1 MSIEHCVVFCYRSC
15 ADSCA
20 VAKYLHS
27 GFEPLYVERVSI
39 SVLYDSV
46 KSNYRLQCYSL
57 EKSLPVVVVD
67 TYY

>member
-1 MSIEHCVVFCYRSC
+1 MSIEHCVRFLLQYRSC

-39 SVLYDSV
+39 
-46 KSNYRLQCYSL
+46 
-57 EKSLPVVVVD
+57 PVYFM
-67 TYY
+67 TA